1 MQYNHIFFIIISLK
15 TGLPNMPCMDEK
27 IIIFQITELNRTKCA
42 EIKKKTNTKDIFF
55 AQNPSPPPPQKVKF
69 LGISIT
75 PEPFDGFSSKFQISC
90 VIPIHCFWKKIL
102 ATPPT

>member
-1 MQYNHIFFIIISLK
+1 
-15 TGLPNMPCMDEK
+15 MDEK

-55 AQNPSPPPPQKVKF
+55 LPKTLPPPPPKGKIP
-69 LGISIT
+69 GISIT

>member
-1 MQYNHIFFIIISLK
+1 MQYNHIFLIIISLK

-42 EIKKKTNTKDIFF
+42 EIKKRPTLKTFFFF
-55 AQNPSPPPPQKVKF
+55 AQNPSPPQKVKF

-102 ATPPT
+102 ATPHT